1 MYYKKCTRKGAK
13 TSHHGPNIVG
23 YRCATWS

>member
-1 MYYKKCTRKGAK
+1 MYYNKCTKKGTK

-23 YRCATWS
+23 YRCAT